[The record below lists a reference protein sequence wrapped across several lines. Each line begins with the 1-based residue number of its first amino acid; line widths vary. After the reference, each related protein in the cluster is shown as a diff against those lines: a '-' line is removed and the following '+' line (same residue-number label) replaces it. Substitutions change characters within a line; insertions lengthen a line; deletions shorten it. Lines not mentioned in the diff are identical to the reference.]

1 VSFDIDHY
9 AKTAAPVRWDDLDLD
24 SFARHPLSDDA
35 LRCLRYMSDVETHT
49 VCYLRD
55 LLVTPSHADPDVTVF
70 LTMWNME
77 EFWHGELLD
86 EVLHRHGVPT
96 GAEHT
101 RALRKR
107 LGLSD
112 RLAPIRQSLLANV
125 IGHDFIATHMAWG
138 AINEWCAH
146 SAYNRLIQSEKHP
159 VLTEILRRIAKQ
171 ETRHVAFYNS
181 QARSRLE
188 RSTKAQRI
196 ARFALKKAW
205 GIVGSTVMPVPEVR
219 HMLGHLYSG
228 PGGLAEVR
236 RVDAKIDSL
245 PGQHG
250 LRLVERQLTKYGV
263 VAAA

>member
-1 VSFDIDHY
+1 MSFDIDNY
-9 AKTAAPVRWDDLDLD
+9 ARTAAPVRWDDLDLD
-24 SFARHPLSDDA
+24 SFARHPLSDA

-55 LLVTPSHADPDVTVF
+55 LLVTPSHADPEVTVF

-86 EVLHRHGVPT
+86 AVLHRHGVPT

-101 RALRKR
+101 SALRKR
-107 LGLSD
+107 LGWSD
-112 RLAPIRQSLLANV
+112 RLAPVRQSLLANLI
-125 IGHDFIATHMAWG
+125 IGKDFIATHMAWG
-138 AINEWCAH
+138 AIKEWYAH

-159 VLTEILRRIAKQ
+159 VLTEILRRIARQ

-181 QARSRLE
+181 QARHRLE
-188 RSTKAQRI
+188 RSRKAQRI
-196 ARFALKKAW
+196 ARFALNKAW

-219 HMLGHLYSG
+219 HMLGYLYGG

-236 RVDAKIDSL
+236 KVDAKIDSL

-250 LRLVERQLTKYGV
+250 LRLVERQLTKYGII
-263 VAAA
+263 AAA

>member
-1 VSFDIDHY
+1 MSFDIDNY
-9 AKTAAPVRWDDLDLD
+9 ARTAAPVRWDDLDLD
-24 SFARHPLSDDA
+24 SFERHPLSDDA

-55 LLVTPSHADPDVTVF
+55 LLVTPSHADPQVTVF

-77 EFWHGELLD
+77 EYWHGELLD

-101 RALRKR
+101 SALRKR
-107 LGLSD
+107 LGWSD
-112 RLAPIRQSLLANV
+112 RLAPVRQSLLANI
-125 IGHDFIATHMAWG
+125 IGKDFIATHMAWG

-146 SAYNRLIQSEKHP
+146 SAYNRLIQTEKHP
-159 VLTEILRRIAKQ
+159 ILTEILRRIAKQ

-181 QARSRLE
+181 QARHRLE

-196 ARFALKKAW
+196 ARLALRRAW

-219 HMLGHLYSG
+219 HMLGYLYGG

-236 RVDAKIDSL
+236 KVDAKIDSL

-250 LRLVERQLTKYGV
+250 LRLVERQLTRYGV
-263 VAAA
+263 RARD